1 MEVSELIQA
10 ISTVGFPIV
19 MCLLFMY
26 YIKYIN
32 DQHKDEIDK
41 LSQSINNNTLVMQ
54 KLLDK
59 LEDSG
64 DRRGILWRP
73 LICVQWKNTF
83 NASYFF
89 SKAESKL
96 GLCEEYIHIRSLPIV
111 VNLFIEEYEEYIP
124 KPGGLR
130 YSKGCIL
137 LPETLVFVAR
147 AYEHGWG
154 VKKITKKPLR

>member
-26 YIKYIN
+26 YIKCIN

-59 LEDSG
+59 L
-64 DRRGILWRP
+64 
-73 LICVQWKNTF
+73 
-83 NASYFF
+83 
-89 SKAESKL
+89 
-96 GLCEEYIHIRSLPIV
+96 
-111 VNLFIEEYEEYIP
+111 
-124 KPGGLR
+124 GGEVDNNE
-130 YSKGCIL
+130 K
-137 LPETLVFVAR
+137 
-147 AYEHGWG
+147 
-154 VKKITKKPLR
+154 